1 MTRRRWTVL
10 VSGLMLTLML
20 GCSGNP
26 FRQFR
31 LLDFRATPTELP
43 PEGGQVQVEVEAT
56 RGDGAE
62 VKVIRKLDEQVFV
75 LFTVRLSEVGAFD
88 IDKKRWKGT
97 VDLPPNNDPED
108 KRYALIISV
117 WDDDD
122 RDERLVEVI
131 VKGKPPAGNP

>member
-1 MTRRRWTVL
+1 
-10 VSGLMLTLML
+10 MLTLML

-26 FRQFR
+26 LRQFR
-31 LLDFRATPTELP
+31 LLAFRATPTELP

-75 LFTVRLSEVGAFD
+75 LFTVRLSEVSALD
-88 IDKKRWKGT
+88 LEKKRWKGT

-131 VKGKPPAGNP
+131 VKGRPLAGNP

>member
-1 MTRRRWTVL
+1 MTRKGIL
-10 VSGLMLTLML
+10 MGGLILALLL

-31 LLDFRATPTELP
+31 LLAFRAVPTELP

-56 RGDGAE
+56 KGDRAE

-75 LFTVRLSEVGAFD
+75 LFTVRLSEVSALD
-88 IDKKRWKGT
+88 LEKKRWKGEVT
-97 VDLPPNNDPED
+97 LPPNNDPDD

-117 WDDDD
+117 WDGDD
-122 RDERLVEVI
+122 RDERLAEVI
-131 VKGKPPAGNP
+131 VKGRPLAGNP

>member
-1 MTRRRWTVL
+1 
-10 VSGLMLTLML
+10 MLTLML

-26 FRQFR
+26 LRQFR

-75 LFTVRLSEVGAFD
+75 LFTVRLSEVSALD
-88 IDKKRWKGT
+88 LEKKRWKGT

-131 VKGKPPAGNP
+131 VKGRPLAGNP

>member
-1 MTRRRWTVL
+1 
-10 VSGLMLTLML
+10 MLTLML

-26 FRQFR
+26 LRQFR
-31 LLDFRATPTELP
+31 LLAFRATPTELP

-56 RGDGAE
+56 RGDRAE

-75 LFTVRLSEVGAFD
+75 LFTVRLSEVSALD
-88 IDKKRWKGT
+88 LEKKRWKGT

-131 VKGKPPAGNP
+131 VKGRPLAGNP

>member
-1 MTRRRWTVL
+1 
-10 VSGLMLTLML
+10 MLTLML

-26 FRQFR
+26 LRQFR
-31 LLDFRATPTELP
+31 LLAFRATPTELP

-56 RGDGAE
+56 RGDRAE

-75 LFTVRLSEVGAFD
+75 LFTVRLSEVSALD
-88 IDKKRWKGT
+88 LEKKRWKGT

>member
-1 MTRRRWTVL
+1 MTRKGIL
-10 VSGLMLTLML
+10 MGGLILALLL

-31 LLDFRATPTELP
+31 LLAFRTVPTELP

-56 RGDGAE
+56 KGDGAE

-75 LFTVRLSEVGAFD
+75 LFTVRLSEVSALD
-88 IDKKRWKGT
+88 LEKKRWKGEVT
-97 VDLPPNNDPED
+97 LPPNNDPDD

-117 WDDDD
+117 WDGDD
-122 RDERLVEVI
+122 RDERLAEVI
-131 VKGKPPAGNP
+131 VKGRPLAGNP